1 MTSGDAGG
9 ADPGPPGR
17 VAVGRITRAHG
28 IHGEVSVLVLS
39 EVEGRFD
46 AGATVALESGRTLSV
61 DDVRPNRG
69 RLLVKFREVPDRT
82 TAETLAGQY
91 VFVASEDVPPAPE
104 GAFWPHQLEG
114 CRVVTESGRPL
125 GVVGEVV
132 SGPANDWWVVR
143 ADGVQETMIP
153 ALKDV
158 VVSVDVGERRVV
170 VRDVPGL
177 TAPEEPE

>member
-1 MTSGDAGG
+1 VSPGGDPAS
-9 ADPGPPGR
+9 R

-28 IHGEVSVLVLS
+28 ILGEVAVLVLT

-46 AGATVALESGRTLSV
+46 AGATVALENGRTLSIEA
-61 DDVRPNRG
+61 VRPDRA

-82 TAETLAGQY
+82 TAETLGGKY
-91 VFVASEDVPPAPE
+91 VFVAADDVPPAPE

-114 CRVVTESGRPL
+114 CEVETESGRPL
-125 GVVGEVV
+125 GVVHEVV
-132 SGPANDWWVVR
+132 SGLANDWWVVR
-143 ADGVQETMIP
+143 ANGEETMVP

-158 VVSVDVGERRVV
+158 VLHVDVSARRVV

-177 TAPEEPE
+177 TTPEEAE

>member
-1 MTSGDAGG
+1 MSPGGDPARR
-9 ADPGPPGR
+9 A
-17 VAVGRITRAHG
+17 AVGRITRAHG
-28 IHGEVSVLVLS
+28 IRGEVAVMVLS

-46 AGATVALESGRTLSV
+46 AGATVTLESGRTLRIA
-61 DDVRPNRG
+61 DVRPNRG
-69 RLLVKFREVPDRT
+69 RLLVKFREIPDRT
-82 TAETLAGQY
+82 IAETLAGQY
-91 VFVASEDVPPAPE
+91 VFVGLEDVPPAPE

-114 CRVVTESGRPL
+114 CEVRTESGRPL
-125 GVVGEVV
+125 GVVREVV

-143 ADGVQETMIP
+143 ANGEETMVP

-158 VVSVDVGERRVV
+158 VLSVDVVARQVV

>member
-1 MTSGDAGG
+1 MSPAGDPAR
-9 ADPGPPGR
+9 R
-17 VAVGRITRAHG
+17 VAVGRIARAHG
-28 IHGEVSVLVLS
+28 IRGEVAVLVLT

-46 AGATVALESGRTLSV
+46 AGATVTLESGRTLTV
-61 DDVRPNRG
+61 DQVRPDRG

-82 TAETLAGQY
+82 TAETLGGQY
-91 VFVASEDVPPAPE
+91 VFVAESDVPAAPE

-114 CRVVTESGRPL
+114 CEVVTEAGLSL

-143 ADGVQETMIP
+143 ADGQETMVP

-158 VVSVDVGERRVV
+158 VISVDTGERRVV

-177 TAPEEPE
+177 TVREEPE

>member
-1 MTSGDAGG
+1 MSQDGD
-9 ADPGPPGR
+9 PVHR

-28 IHGEVSVLVLS
+28 IRGEVAVLVLT

-46 AGATVALESGRTLSV
+46 VDATVTLENGRTLSIEE
-61 DDVRPNRG
+61 VRPNRG
-69 RLLVKFREVPDRT
+69 RLLVRFRGVPDRT

-91 VFVASEDVPPAPE
+91 MFVPEEDVPPPPE

-114 CRVVTESGRPL
+114 CEVLTESGRQL
-125 GVVGEVV
+125 GVVREVV

-143 ADGVQETMIP
+143 SDEDDRDETMVP

-158 VVSVDVGERRVV
+158 VVSVDVSARRVV

-177 TAPEEPE
+177 TAPEQPR

>member
-1 MTSGDAGG
+1 MTPGG
-9 ADPGPPGR
+9 EPPDR

-28 IHGEVSVLVLS
+28 VRGEVAVLLLS

-46 AGATVALESGRTLSV
+46 VGATVVLEDGRVLTV
-61 DDVRPNRG
+61 DAVRPDRA
-69 RLLVKFREVPDRT
+69 RLLVRFLEVPDRT
-82 TAETLAGQY
+82 TAEALAGRY
-91 VFVASEDVPPAPE
+91 VFVTSADVPPAPE

-114 CRVVTESGRPL
+114 CEVTTESGRSL
-125 GVVGEVV
+125 GAVREVV
-132 SGPANDWWVVR
+132 LGPANDWWVVR
-143 ADGVQETMIP
+143 GEGTETLIP

-158 VVSVDVGERRVV
+158 VVSVDVGGRRVV

>member
-1 MTSGDAGG
+1 VIPEGG
-9 ADPGPPGR
+9 PVR
-17 VAVGRITRAHG
+17 QVAVGRITRAHG
-28 IHGEVSVLVLS
+28 IRGEVAVLVLS

-46 AGATVALESGRTLSV
+46 VGATVGLESGRTLSV
-61 DDVRPNRG
+61 EAVRPDRA

-82 TAETLAGQY
+82 TAETLAGAY
-91 VFVASEDVPPAPE
+91 VVVPEEAVPPAPE

-114 CRVVTESGRPL
+114 CEVQTESGRPL
-125 GVVGEVV
+125 GVLREVV

-143 ADGVQETMIP
+143 TDGEETMVP

-158 VVSVDVGERRVV
+158 VLQVDVAGRRVV
-170 VRDVPGL
+170 VKDVPGL

>member
-1 MTSGDAGG
+1 VTPGG
-9 ADPGPPGR
+9 GPPDR

-28 IHGEVSVLVLS
+28 VRGEVAVLVLS

-46 AGATVALESGRTLSV
+46 VGATVALEDGRVLTV
-61 DDVRPNRG
+61 DAVRPDRA
-69 RLLVKFREVPDRT
+69 RLLVRFHEVPDRT
-82 TAETLAGQY
+82 TAETLAGRY
-91 VFVASEDVPPAPE
+91 LFVALEDVPPPPE

-114 CRVVTESGRPL
+114 CEVGTESGRSL
-125 GVVGEVV
+125 GVVREVV
-132 SGPANDWWVVR
+132 LGPANDWWVVR
-143 ADGVQETMIP
+143 AEGTETLIP

-158 VVSVDVGERRVV
+158 VVSVDVSGRRVV